1 MAGFSGAYA
10 INSLSLG
17 RIVTISFGL
26 LWGFIILNIDRQVIY
41 GINSNNSKRTG
52 GFGHTLRSKL
62 GLLLRILLA
71 VTIGFIIS
79 EPLKLRLFKSQI
91 ERAVALER
99 YDAEIRRLDGVL
111 TSLEEETKNL
121 DMKLR
126 DANVRIDAEVS
137 GTNSFGVPGE
147 GRRYRK
153 AQDQADQIISD
164 KKQNKTRIISTR
176 ENLENVKKERIYVA
190 SGLKSTSQMNFA
202 SNQIKKSTSLD
213 QAQPST
219 NQAPV
224 PTDLSLFEQ
233 IQILWRLQSVANK
246 TSDTEKEQAKKIHE
260 ISLVITFLFLVIEL
274 LPVFSKL
281 SMGSGV
287 YELLLNEQISKLED
301 ELREAREESELKQS
315 LEDNRRSMRKSTSDH
330 EKISAELEQENQ
342 VILKKRYYQDR
353 EQQFL
358 ARLKAESDL
367 QDKLHEKIKEF
378 KQRVMD
384 RVISKAESNLAT
396 EVDLSAKDY
405 ADKIA
410 LQIND
415 LLAIFEQAYQRAAQK
430 RRPLSGGK
438 ADIDSKISMSF
449 EAFEEGIRKVTS
461 SFFDNVRD
469 QTRTR
474 SDEDAI
480 RLSSIA
486 AANMTGLIE
495 TTLNEMEQVIQ
506 DLGRAAPSRVQ
517 SLRQDFGGRLDQ
529 GLTSARRDAIDR
541 LLQALNQQ
549 LSLQLAELPEAT
561 AKLVKQRIQEMINK
575 AVEDLDNPTSPL

>member
-1 MAGFSGAYA
+1 M
-10 INSLSLG
+10 NS
-17 RIVTISFGL
+17 
-26 LWGFIILNIDRQVIY
+26 
-41 GINSNNSKRTG
+41 
-52 GFGHTLRSKL
+52 
-62 GLLLRILLA
+62 
-71 VTIGFIIS
+71 
-79 EPLKLRLFKSQI
+79 
-91 ERAVALER
+91 
-99 YDAEIRRLDGVL
+99 
-111 TSLEEETKNL
+111 
-121 DMKLR
+121 
-126 DANVRIDAEVS
+126 
-137 GTNSFGVPGE
+137 
-147 GRRYRK
+147 
-153 AQDQADQIISD
+153 
-164 KKQNKTRIISTR
+164 
-176 ENLENVKKERIYVA
+176 
-190 SGLKSTSQMNFA
+190 A

-219 NQAPV
+219 NQALV

-246 TSDTEKEQAKKIHE
+246 TSPFEIEQAKKIHE

-330 EKISAELEQENQ
+330 EKINAELEQQNQ

-384 RVISKAESNLAT
+384 RVISKAESNLAS

-449 EAFEEGIRKVTS
+449 EAFEEGIRKVTG

-474 SDEDAI
+474 TDEDAI

-495 TTLNEMEQVIQ
+495 ITLNEMEQVIQ

-541 LLQALNQQ
+541 LLQSLNQQ

-575 AVEDLDNPTSPL
+575 AVEDLDNPIPPPL

>member
-1 MAGFSGAYA
+1 
-10 INSLSLG
+10 
-17 RIVTISFGL
+17 
-26 LWGFIILNIDRQVIY
+26 
-41 GINSNNSKRTG
+41 
-52 GFGHTLRSKL
+52 
-62 GLLLRILLA
+62 
-71 VTIGFIIS
+71 
-79 EPLKLRLFKSQI
+79 
-91 ERAVALER
+91 
-99 YDAEIRRLDGVL
+99 
-111 TSLEEETKNL
+111 
-121 DMKLR
+121 
-126 DANVRIDAEVS
+126 
-137 GTNSFGVPGE
+137 
-147 GRRYRK
+147 
-153 AQDQADQIISD
+153 
-164 KKQNKTRIISTR
+164 
-176 ENLENVKKERIYVA
+176 
-190 SGLKSTSQMNFA
+190 
-202 SNQIKKSTSLD
+202 
-213 QAQPST
+213 
-219 NQAPV
+219 
-224 PTDLSLFEQ
+224 
-233 IQILWRLQSVANK
+233 
-246 TSDTEKEQAKKIHE
+246 
-260 ISLVITFLFLVIEL
+260 
-274 LPVFSKL
+274 
-281 SMGSGV
+281 
-287 YELLLNEQISKLED
+287 
-301 ELREAREESELKQS
+301 
-315 LEDNRRSMRKSTSDH
+315 MRKSTSDH
-330 EKISAELEQENQ
+330 EKINAELEQQNQ

-384 RVISKAESNLAT
+384 RVISKAESNLAS

-449 EAFEEGIRKVTS
+449 EAFEEGIRKVTG

-474 SDEDAI
+474 TDEDAI

-549 LSLQLAELPEAT
+549 LSLQLAELPETT

-575 AVEDLDNPTSPL
+575 AVEDLDNPIPPPL